1 MTMSSTRFPKNVF
14 LTRLN
19 KETDMVKPILKWV
32 GGKREL
38 IPDIREFY
46 SQLNPER
53 YIEPFVGGGSVYF
66 DIIDTLGSHL
76 TSNSVI
82 NDVNTDLINMYRD
95 VKRSPEEIIH
105 LCKVLEREFYSHGY
119 YHIRDRFNGI
129 DREKNQ
135 VEKYDGIIR
144 SSALILLNRTCFN
157 GLYRVNRK
165 GLFNVPEGRYK
176 NPKIIDEGNLFKVSE
191 VLPPVSNILNTEFD
205 SIENIQ
211 KGDLVYFDPPYHP
224 LTETSSF
231 TSYSGS
237 FGTEEQIRLR
247 DYFRMLD
254 KLGVH
259 VILSNSSAPF
269 IKDIYQEFNII
280 EVYCSRNIN
289 SKSNK
294 RGKIPEYLVLGN
306 SFN

>member
-1 MTMSSTRFPKNVF
+1 
-14 LTRLN
+14 
-19 KETDMVKPILKWV
+19 MVKPILKWV

-135 VEKYDGIIR
+135 VEK
-144 SSALILLNRTCFN
+144 
-157 GLYRVNRK
+157 
-165 GLFNVPEGRYK
+165 
-176 NPKIIDEGNLFKVSE
+176 
-191 VLPPVSNILNTEFD
+191 
-205 SIENIQ
+205 
-211 KGDLVYFDPPYHP
+211 
-224 LTETSSF
+224 
-231 TSYSGS
+231 
-237 FGTEEQIRLR
+237 
-247 DYFRMLD
+247 
-254 KLGVH
+254 
-259 VILSNSSAPF
+259 
-269 IKDIYQEFNII
+269 
-280 EVYCSRNIN
+280 
-289 SKSNK
+289 
-294 RGKIPEYLVLGN
+294 
-306 SFN
+306 